1 MTHAIRVDSRFA
13 TPYRTAKILGV
24 SKSRTKELIEQARRF
39 TDRLLGLREFRN
51 GESRNGSIADKTHAK
66 RKSAATVVRKSSGR
80 DGGTKISTTKS
91 KNAKARR

>member
-39 TDRLLGLREFRN
+39 TDRLLDLRESKA
-51 GESRNGSIADKTHAK
+51 GESKNGSIVDKTHAK

-80 DGGTKISTTKS
+80 DGGTKIFSTKS
-91 KNAKARR
+91 KTAKAKR